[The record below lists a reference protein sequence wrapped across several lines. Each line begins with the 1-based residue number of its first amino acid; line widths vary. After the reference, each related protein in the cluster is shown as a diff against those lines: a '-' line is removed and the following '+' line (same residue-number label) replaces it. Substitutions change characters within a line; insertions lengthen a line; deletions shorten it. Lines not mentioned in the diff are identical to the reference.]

1 MPSDLVAGFRLI
13 RKLGSG
19 SRADVFLG
27 HAGAESPRTAAIK
40 VFHSTTTAESIDAE
54 VRALSLANHAHTV
67 ALRDLSTGDDGR
79 PALVLERLEL
89 GSLGHLLARRS
100 SLSAG
105 EAVTVLAPLA
115 AAVGAIHDS
124 GVTHGVITA
133 SRVLFRES
141 GAPVLCGFGHASFG
155 GDGVDADNRALAL
168 LTHGVLERVEGASS
182 LRGWLGSL
190 AAYPLDFSVQ
200 LSERIFDLA
209 EASPVRFEPDPVGA
223 ELVPART
230 TSALVPVVEPVETP
244 SGRWR
249 AYVEPYLSRIPER
262 FRKPRYAAILA
273 GALALVIALA
283 VPSGEPAAAPAVPAS
298 TTPLA
303 APVVD
308 DDPVAAFETLV
319 ATRNQCIRD
328 LSVLCLDAVL
338 QQGSAAMADDV
349 AVIHSIEKG
358 DGGEAVLDA
367 SDITLTE
374 RMGDAAL
381 VSYAATNGEPASAL
395 LVKGE
400 AGWRIRSYVRG

>member
-1 MPSDLVAGFRLI
+1 M
-13 RKLGSG
+13 
-19 SRADVFLG
+19 
-27 HAGAESPRTAAIK
+27 
-40 VFHSTTTAESIDAE
+40 
-54 VRALSLANHAHTV
+54 
-67 ALRDLSTGDDGR
+67 
-79 PALVLERLEL
+79 
-89 GSLGHLLARRS
+89 
-100 SLSAG
+100 
-105 EAVTVLAPLA
+105 
-115 AAVGAIHDS
+115 
-124 GVTHGVITA
+124 
-133 SRVLFRES
+133 
-141 GAPVLCGFGHASFG
+141 
-155 GDGVDADNRALAL
+155 
-168 LTHGVLERVEGASS
+168 
-182 LRGWLGSL
+182 
-190 AAYPLDFSVQ
+190 
-200 LSERIFDLA
+200 
-209 EASPVRFEPDPVGA
+209 
-223 ELVPART
+223 
-230 TSALVPVVEPVETP
+230 
-244 SGRWR
+244 
-249 AYVEPYLSRIPER
+249 
-262 FRKPRYAAILA
+262 
-273 GALALVIALA
+273 IALA